1 MYKKR
6 RKKMFLKKQDALK
19 SAKITFTELLA
30 PIVGKPALMS
40 ALVLMGTYASFDF
53 PAYAPALL
61 TTLAMA
67 NHFFP
72 RSRQWIVFLSL
83 AAGILSYDFVNNG
96 SWQIFSISSKR
107 SVYEPGENV
116 PPESGCGRIE
126 SVIRR
131 AKGNAYI
138 VETRD
143 GDLSYRVRIAESKM
157 QNRPKAKK
165 APSVRLEPM
174 VFAKDSAM
182 ITGPQRYTVT
192 SELNAVTDL
201 AQKAGVKLN
210 AATNVAANVT
220 PNAGDSLCY
229 TASWYPVS
237 PARVP
242 GAFDT
247 RAWLRSQ
254 GFAAYGRFKDY
265 HIIGSRWTP
274 ERTFA
279 NFRKWIQARFADY
292 LDPAETGLLLGLLA
306 GDRSGIPEALRND
319 FQRSGLVH
327 VLAISGFHVVL
338 LAGILMIF
346 LKATGLPLRAVRII
360 AVALLFLYIPVTGGS
375 PAVRRAVL
383 MFSVPQIGA
392 LFQRPA
398 NTMNSLGV
406 ALIIIL
412 LPEPG
417 ILWNPGFQLSVA
429 ATAGI
434 LIGSPLNPFA
444 NFPESLRKS
453 KIWATLRA
461 FAIDPT
467 YVTLCATLAT
477 SPFLVHHFKT
487 LSPFAWL
494 GNILV
499 VPGISW
505 GMQAGLFA
513 LISPIDFLRE
523 TFCYAAKFFLRLSSM
538 LTRLISDSPVASV
551 TIGPFS
557 PAILLLVGFALT
569 AIPVIRK
576 NRIARIYGLACL
588 VLFSGLFC
596 YNSYVKAA
604 HPSWNMTLIDVGQGD
619 SILLTSP
626 SGKHF
631 LVDAGEVG
639 KRDSGKDV
647 IVPFLHHIGVLQLDA
662 LIVTHADADHFG
674 GAASIIKTF
683 PVKELWISECART
696 EEKDAWQNIIGDA
709 LGRGIPIRGVHR
721 GFTWS
726 EPQFE
731 ILALHPHDTKCKD
744 ANTES
749 ITLRVKGAAHSA
761 MLTGDLTVAGEKQV
775 MNMEAFLKSDVLKL
789 GHHGSKTSSSRQ
801 FLDRVQPKLALIS
814 SGKNNKFRHPSKE
827 VVRRLDSIGI
837 PYLNTAEQG
846 NISVTFS
853 EDTTIVQT
861 MLR

>member
-1 MYKKR
+1 M
-6 RKKMFLKKQDALK
+6 
-19 SAKITFTELLA
+19 SAKKAFIDLLA
-30 PIVGKPALMS
+30 PIVGKPALAS

-61 TTLAMA
+61 LTLAVA

-72 RSRQWIVFLSL
+72 RSRQWVVFLSL
-83 AAGILSYDFVNNG
+83 AAGILSYDFAHNPT
-96 SWQIFSISSKR
+96 WQYFPLPTKR
-107 SVYEPGENV
+107 SPYEPGLQV
-116 PPESGCGRIE
+116 PPENACGRVE

-138 VETRD
+138 VETMN
-143 GDLSYRVRIAESKM
+143 GDISYRVRIAERKM
-157 QNRPKAKK
+157 QGRPKARKVQT
-165 APSVRLEPM
+165 ARQEPM
-174 VFAKDSAM
+174 VFVNDTE
-182 ITGPQRYTVT
+182 TGAQRYTVT
-192 SELNAVTDL
+192 SELKATTDKALKSMPDARLVATQNAIL
-201 AQKAGVKLN
+201 
-210 AATNVAANVT
+210 
-220 PNAGDSLCY
+220 NAGDSLCY

-247 RAWLRSQ
+247 HGWLKSQ

-265 HIIGSRWTP
+265 RIVGSRWTP

-444 NFPESLRKS
+444 NFPESLKKS
-453 KIWATLRA
+453 KLWATLRA

-467 YVTLCATLAT
+467 YVTLCATLST

-513 LISPIDFLRE
+513 LVSPIDFLRE
-523 TFCYAAKFFLRLSSM
+523 NFCYAAKFFLRLSSL
-538 LTRLISDSPVASV
+538 LTRLISDSPVASI

-557 PAILLLVGFALT
+557 PGILLLIGFALT
-569 AIPVIRK
+569 AIPVVRK
-576 NRIARIYGLACL
+576 NRVARIYCLTCLA
-588 VLFSGLFC
+588 LFAGLFC
-596 YNSYVKAA
+596 HDSYVKAM

-639 KRDSGKDV
+639 KRDSGKDI

-662 LIVTHADADHFG
+662 LIVTHGDADHFG

-696 EEKDAWQNIIGDA
+696 EEKTAWQNIIGDA
-709 LGRGIPIRGVHR
+709 LGRGIPIRDIHR

-726 EPQFE
+726 EAHFE
-731 ILALHPHDTKCKD
+731 ILALHPHAIKCRD

-749 ITLRVKGAAHSA
+749 ITLRVKGASHSA
-761 MLTGDLTVAGEKQV
+761 ILTGDLTIAGEKQI
-775 MNMEAFLKSDVLKL
+775 MNTQAFLKSDVLKL
-789 GHHGSKTSSSRQ
+789 GHHGSKTSSSKL

-814 SGKNNKFRHPSKE
+814 SGKNNRFHHPSKE

-846 NISVTFS
+846 SISVTFS